1 MRVTFVHITD
11 HHILASEDDLAR
23 GFNTAYSFR
32 KTLRHIADTV
42 GGRFDF
48 IVSTGDL
55 VNTGEDAQYAN
66 FARMMGLER
75 ASPPPGPQRITIE
88 GLQRCPI
95 YFLGGNHD
103 PRAVFYRHIFGVER
117 DGLLNAAFL
126 HRGVQFVCFDWGPD
140 VKAVASP
147 AMLAFL
153 DAALRAP
160 QPSVL
165 LCHHAVTP
173 VGAAWLDTFL
183 ADDLDAFWDIVRGRN
198 VLGIFT
204 GHVHM
209 TYEQYVEGV
218 PVFGLRSTMFQFAPT
233 PQPTLVL
240 DARHY
245 RLVTIDDGVLTTRVF
260 EVPI

>member
-1 MRVTFVHITD
+1 MRFSFVHITD
-11 HHILASEDDLAR
+11 HHILPSETDLAR

-32 KTLRHIADTV
+32 KTLRHIADTL

-48 IVSTGDL
+48 IISTGDL
-55 VNTGEDAQYAN
+55 VNTGDDAEYAN
-66 FARMMGLER
+66 FADMVGLER
-75 ASPPPGPQRITIE
+75 ESAPPGPQRVTIE

-103 PRAVFYRHIFGVER
+103 PRPALYRHIFGVER

-126 HRGVQFVCFDWGPD
+126 HRGVQFVCFDWGSA

-147 AMLAFL
+147 EMLAFL
-153 DAALRAP
+153 DTTLRAP
-160 QPSVL
+160 QPSIL

-173 VGAAWLDTFL
+173 VGAAWLDNFL
-183 ADDLDAFWDIVRGRN
+183 ADDLDTFWDTIRGRN
-198 VLGIFT
+198 ILAILS

-209 TYEQYVEGV
+209 TYEQIVEGISV
-218 PVFGLRSTMFQFAPT
+218 YGLRSTMFQFALT

-240 DARHY
+240 DAPHY
-245 RLVTIDDGVLTTRVF
+245 RLVTVDDGVLTTRVF
-260 EVPI
+260 EVPV